1 MPVFDVS
8 IRRKSGRI
16 FAQSRQYGQPPY
28 HFCIY
33 REEHTDAATVDE
45 DEASSD
51 NDKIDDVESFDINL
65 STHDYA
71 EGDVK
76 QLEVAMKSNAP
87 ISLHLGRMLY
97 IFSSAKKEEKKCWS
111 KHWLYKKT
119 GELEVMDGTK
129 YLTIME
135 KWFVKGIEDFIDSS
149 SSKIRGI
156 SVADRAL
163 VHFKPFLLQNL
174 RRLQTIKVKSR
185 EDSQEISDFQEE
197 YEASDFSLQTNEVKS
212 RKGTNET
219 AVVDLIQNNS
229 PTLKSLILRNM
240 KFKSGVKITC
250 PLPLLQEFA
259 FENCTGEDFHSSVLM
274 QAPSSLVETVEFNKD
289 EDSEEDEDSEDDE
302 YGDGVDYSEDD
313 YSEEE
318 ESEEEDY

>member
-97 IFSSAKKEEKKCWS
+97 IFSSAKKED
-111 KHWLYKKT
+111 KKT
-119 GELEVMDGTK
+119 RILDVMDDTK
-129 YLTIME
+129 CITIME
-135 KWFVKGIEDFIDSS
+135 KWFVKGIEDLIDSS

-302 YGDGVDYSEDD
+302 YGDGDDYSEDD

-318 ESEEEDY
+318 ESEEEESEEEDY

>member
-1 MPVFDVS
+1 M
-8 IRRKSGRI
+8 
-16 FAQSRQYGQPPY
+16 
-28 HFCIY
+28 
-33 REEHTDAATVDE
+33 
-45 DEASSD
+45 
-51 NDKIDDVESFDINL
+51 
-65 STHDYA
+65 
-71 EGDVK
+71 K

-87 ISLHLGRMLY
+87 ISLHLGRMVY
-97 IFSSAKKEEKKCWS
+97 IFSSAKKED
-111 KHWLYKKT
+111 KKT
-119 GELEVMDGTK
+119 RILDVMDDTK
-129 YLTIME
+129 CITIME
-135 KWFVKGIEDFIDSS
+135 KWFVKGIEDLIDSS
-149 SSKIRGI
+149 SSKICGI

-302 YGDGVDYSEDD
+302 YGDGDDYSEDDYTYSEDD

-318 ESEEEDY
+318 ESEEEESEEEDY